1 MQSLTWEATYNDG
14 TVVTEADVE
23 TTALVDRDRLAQFKL
38 LNNEGRAVFV
48 SFFSSEK
55 KLIFRRRTFI
65 SPDGSVKG
73 VVYLIGWHQNV
84 NGKSVK
90 SICYVY
96 EDGHVEFDDARNDL
110 ELFPFEEFGK
120 E

>member
-1 MQSLTWEATYNDG
+1 MQSLTWEATYKDG
-14 TVVTEADVE
+14 TVITESEVE
-23 TTALVDRDRLAQFKL
+23 STSFIDRSVLSKFKL
-38 LNNEGRAVFV
+38 IDKNGRVVFV
-48 SFFSSEK
+48 SFFSEDK

-65 SPDGSVKG
+65 SPDGDVKG
-73 VVYLIGWHQNV
+73 IVYLVGWHQNI
-84 NGKSVK
+84 NGKSIK

-120 E
+120 D